1 MSKEC
6 QIEDA
11 QGIDGRRKSR
21 RIYNPVPSVKRML
34 RTRLDGRRNLTEL
47 GLWQPPATHTGERR

>member
-11 QGIDGRRKSR
+11 QSIDGRRKSR
-21 RIYNPVPSVKRML
+21 RIYNPVPSVKRMFG
-34 RTRLDGRRNLTEL
+34 TRLDGGRNLTEL
-47 GLWQPPATHTGERR
+47 GSHLLPIQESGDR

>member
-6 QIEDA
+6 QIEDV

-47 GLWQPPATHTGERR
+47 GSHLLPIQESGDR